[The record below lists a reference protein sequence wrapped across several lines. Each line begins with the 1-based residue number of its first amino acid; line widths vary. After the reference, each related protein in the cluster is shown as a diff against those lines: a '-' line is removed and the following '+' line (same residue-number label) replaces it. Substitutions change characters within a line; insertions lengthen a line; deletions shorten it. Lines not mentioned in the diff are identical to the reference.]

1 MRTSAISL
9 FTKLQQWDCLIPATL
24 ALTFASTSGCDS
36 SNATAHRSDE
46 VDASCAMKRK
56 SKRYPPISASM
67 ENDDDVSPEMDC
79 GRRSDTESWSTQ
91 AWGSSLSSYWK
102 RWITESYGRRSEPN
116 PLILFLFLSFLVF
129 YNFRTQPSYFCY
141 FRAALLMLLSESL
154 PKWPY
159 HLKEY
164 MALELG

>member
-67 ENDDDVSPEMDC
+67 ENDDDMSPEMDC

-91 AWGSSLSSYWK
+91 AWGNW
-102 RWITESYGRRSEPN
+102 G
-116 PLILFLFLSFLVF
+116 
-129 YNFRTQPSYFCY
+129 YNTQKE
-141 FRAALLMLLSESL
+141 REEVAAI
-154 PKWPY
+154 PRI
-159 HLKEY
+159 HV
-164 MALELG
+164 LELSDFSKKLK